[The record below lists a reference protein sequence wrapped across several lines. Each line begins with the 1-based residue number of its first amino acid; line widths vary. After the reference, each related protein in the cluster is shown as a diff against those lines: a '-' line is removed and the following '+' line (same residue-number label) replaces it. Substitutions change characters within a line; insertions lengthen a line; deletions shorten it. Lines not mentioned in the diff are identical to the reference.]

1 MSSILLYAQLR
12 LLIASRFMY
21 SNVYGLA
28 GVTKLIQLM
37 KTEILSDA
45 AQIGI
50 TDISKIDPKRVSVLD
65 I

>member
-1 MSSILLYAQLR
+1 
-12 LLIASRFMY
+12 MY